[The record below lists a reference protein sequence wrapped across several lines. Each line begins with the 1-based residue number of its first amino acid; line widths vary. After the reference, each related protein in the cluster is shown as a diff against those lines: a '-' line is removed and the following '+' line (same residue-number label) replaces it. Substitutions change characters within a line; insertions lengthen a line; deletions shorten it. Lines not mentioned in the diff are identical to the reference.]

1 MMTKFINTSHGS
13 TIAYNKIKGKKAGIV
28 FLSGF
33 KSDMQGK
40 KAIYIENWAKEN
52 DHSFLRFDYSGHG
65 QSSGE
70 FQKTYF
76 SDWYNDAQFLIKKLT
91 EGKQILIGSSMG
103 GWIMLMLAKRMP
115 EKVSSMI
122 GLAPAPDFPKI
133 LIWDKLSFSQKRK
146 FIKNR
151 GLSIKND
158 DGTENFFSYNFI
170 KDSLNNLT
178 LTNKISFKG
187 SVVLYHGMQDT
198 DVPYQLSAEIS
209 KKIIGTNNI
218 KILLEKNGGHR
229 LSENNQLNTIV
240 NLIKETNNSL

>member
-1 MMTKFINTSHGS
+1 MTKFINTSHGS

-40 KAIYIENWAKEN
+40 KAIHIENWAKEN

-70 FQKTYF
+70 FKKTYF
-76 SDWYNDAQFLIKKLT
+76 TDWYNDAQFLIKKLT

-103 GWIMLMLAKRMP
+103 GWVMLMLAKRMP

-151 GLSIKND
+151 GLSVKND

-187 SVVLYHGMQDT
+187 PVFLYHGMQDT

-229 LSENNQLNTIV
+229 LSEKNQLNTIV

>member
-40 KAIYIENWAKEN
+40 KAIHIENWAKEN

-70 FQKTYF
+70 FKKTYF
-76 SDWYNDAQFLIKKLT
+76 TDWYNDAQFLIKKLT

-103 GWIMLMLAKRMP
+103 GWVMLMLAKRMP

-133 LIWDKLSFSQKRK
+133 LIWDKLSFSQKK
-146 FIKNR
+146 FFIKNR
-151 GLSIKND
+151 GLSVKND

-187 SVVLYHGMQDT
+187 PVFLYHGMQDT

>member
-1 MMTKFINTSHGS
+1 MTNFINTSHGS

-70 FQKTYF
+70 FKKTYF
-76 SDWYNDAQFLIKKLT
+76 TDWYNDAQFLIKKLT

-103 GWIMLMLAKRMP
+103 GWVMLMLAKRMP

-133 LIWDKLSFSQKRK
+133 LIWDKLSFSQKK
-146 FIKNR
+146 FFIKNR
-151 GLSIKND
+151 GLSVKND

-187 SVVLYHGMQDT
+187 PVVLYHGMQDT

-229 LSENNQLNTIV
+229 LSEKNQLNTIV

>member
-40 KAIYIENWAKEN
+40 KAIHIENWAKEN

-70 FQKTYF
+70 FKKTYF
-76 SDWYNDAQFLIKKLT
+76 TDWYNDAQFLIKKLT

-103 GWIMLMLAKRMP
+103 GWVMLMLAKRMH

-133 LIWDKLSFSQKRK
+133 LIWDKLSFCQKRK

-187 SVVLYHGMQDT
+187 PVVLYHGMQDT

>member
-1 MMTKFINTSHGS
+1 MTKFINTSHGS

-122 GLAPAPDFPKI
+122 GLAAAPDFPKI

-158 DGTENFFSYNFI
+158 DGTKNFFSYNFI

-178 LTNKISFKG
+178 LTNKINFKG
-187 SVVLYHGMQDT
+187 PVVLYHGMQDT
-198 DVPYQLSAEIS
+198 DVPYQLSADIS

-229 LSENNQLNTIV
+229 LSENNQLNTII

>member
-1 MMTKFINTSHGS
+1 MTKFINTSHGS

-40 KAIYIENWAKEN
+40 KAIHIENWAKEN

-70 FQKTYF
+70 FKKTYF
-76 SDWYNDAQFLIKKLT
+76 TDWYNDSQFLIKKLT

-103 GWIMLMLAKRMP
+103 GWVMLMLAKRMP

-151 GLSIKND
+151 GLSVKND

-187 SVVLYHGMQDT
+187 PVFLYHGMQDT

>member
-1 MMTKFINTSHGS
+1 MTKFINTPHGS

-52 DHSFLRFDYSGHG
+52 NHSFLRFDYSGHG
-65 QSSGE
+65 KSSGD
-70 FQKTYF
+70 FQKTHF
-76 SDWYNDAQFLIKKLT
+76 SDWYNDAQFLIEYLT

-103 GWIMLMLAKRMP
+103 GWIMLMLARRIPK
-115 EKVSSMI
+115 KISSMI

-133 LIWDKLSFSQKRK
+133 LIWDKLNFSQKRQ

-151 GLSIKND
+151 GFSIKND

-178 LTNKISFKG
+178 LTNKINFKG
-187 SVVLYHGMQDT
+187 PVFLYHGMQDT
-198 DVPYQLSAEIS
+198 DVPYQLSTEIS
-209 KKIIGTNNI
+209 KNIIGTNDI

-229 LSENNQLNTIV
+229 LSEDSQLNTIIS
-240 NLIKETNNSL
+240 LIKDINNSL

>member
-1 MMTKFINTSHGS
+1 MTKFINTPHGS

-70 FQKTYF
+70 FKKTYF
-76 SDWYNDAQFLIKKLT
+76 TDWYNDAQFLIKKLT

-151 GLSIKND
+151 GLSVKND
-158 DGTENFFSYNFI
+158 DGTENFFSYNFV
-170 KDSLNNLT
+170 
-178 LTNKISFKG
+178 F
-187 SVVLYHGMQDT
+187 QF
-198 DVPYQLSAEIS
+198 E
-209 KKIIGTNNI
+209 
-218 KILLEKNGGHR
+218 
-229 LSENNQLNTIV
+229 
-240 NLIKETNNSL
+240 

>member
-1 MMTKFINTSHGS
+1 MAKFINTPHGS

-65 QSSGE
+65 QPSGE

-103 GWIMLMLAKRMP
+103 GWIILMLAKRMP

-122 GLAPAPDFPKI
+122 GLAAAPDFPKI

-170 KDSLNNLT
+170 KNSLNNLI

-187 SVVLYHGMQDT
+187 PVFLYHGMQDT

>member
-40 KAIYIENWAKEN
+40 KAIHIENWAKEN

-70 FQKTYF
+70 FKKTYF
-76 SDWYNDAQFLIKKLT
+76 TDWYNDAQFLIKKLT

-103 GWIMLMLAKRMP
+103 GWVMLMLAKRMP

-187 SVVLYHGMQDT
+187 PVFLYHGMQDT

-229 LSENNQLNTIV
+229 LSEKNQLNTIV

>member
-1 MMTKFINTSHGS
+1 MTKFINTSHGS

-40 KAIYIENWAKEN
+40 KAIHIENWAKEN

-70 FQKTYF
+70 FKKTYF
-76 SDWYNDAQFLIKKLT
+76 TDWYNDAQFLIKKLT

-103 GWIMLMLAKRMP
+103 GWVMLMLAKRMP

-151 GLSIKND
+151 GLSVKND

-187 SVVLYHGMQDT
+187 PVVLYHGMQDT
-198 DVPYQLSAEIS
+198 DVPYQLSTEIS

-218 KILLEKNGGHR
+218 KVLLEKNGGHR

>member
-1 MMTKFINTSHGS
+1 MMTKFINTPHGS

-40 KAIYIENWAKEN
+40 KAIHIENWAKEN

-70 FQKTYF
+70 FKKTYF
-76 SDWYNDAQFLIKKLT
+76 TDWYNDAQFLIKKLT

-151 GLSIKND
+151 GLSIKNN

-187 SVVLYHGMQDT
+187 PVVLYHGMQDT

-218 KILLEKNGGHR
+218 KVLLEKNGGHR

>member
-1 MMTKFINTSHGS
+1 MMTKFINTPHGS

-40 KAIYIENWAKEN
+40 KAIHIENWAKEN

-70 FQKTYF
+70 FKKTYF
-76 SDWYNDAQFLIKKLT
+76 TDWYNDAQFLIKKLT

-122 GLAPAPDFPKI
+122 GLAAAPDFPKI
-133 LIWDKLSFSQKRK
+133 LIWDKLSFSQKIK
-146 FIKNR
+146 LIKNR

-170 KDSLNNLT
+170 KNSLNNLI

-187 SVVLYHGMQDT
+187 PVVLYHGMQDT
-198 DVPYQLSAEIS
+198 DVPYQLSTEIS

-218 KILLEKNGGHR
+218 KVLLEKNGGHR

>member
-40 KAIYIENWAKEN
+40 KAIHIENWAKEN

-70 FQKTYF
+70 FKKTYF
-76 SDWYNDAQFLIKKLT
+76 TDWYNDAQFLIKKLT

-103 GWIMLMLAKRMP
+103 GWVMLMLAKRMP

-151 GLSIKND
+151 GLSVKND

-187 SVVLYHGMQDT
+187 PVFLYHGMQDT
-198 DVPYQLSAEIS
+198 DVPYQLSADIS

-218 KILLEKNGGHR
+218 KVLLEKNGGHR

>member
-1 MMTKFINTSHGS
+1 MTKFINTSHGS

-122 GLAPAPDFPKI
+122 GLATAPDFPKI

-187 SVVLYHGMQDT
+187 PVVLYHGMQDT

>member
-40 KAIYIENWAKEN
+40 KAIHIENWAKEN

-70 FQKTYF
+70 FKKTYF
-76 SDWYNDAQFLIKKLT
+76 TDWYNDAQFLIKKLT

-103 GWIMLMLAKRMP
+103 GWVMLMLAKRMP

-122 GLAPAPDFPKI
+122 GLAAAPDFPKI

-187 SVVLYHGMQDT
+187 PVFLYHGMQDT